1 MAERLR
7 EAASEEF
14 GSNGY
19 SRARTADIARK
30 AGVSE
35 NLLFRHFGSKANL
48 FNAAVF
54 LPIEQHFAEF
64 SERNAGS
71 RESEDREQLSRK
83 YIAEVQDFIRDH
95 ADAIRLLIM
104 SQSFEAGEVKGI
116 DKLSGLHRYFENTS
130 QIVRERIDGE
140 PKLDLKLVACI
151 SFATIMAC
159 ELFADWLFPEGWG
172 SEEDIHRTVA
182 EFVLSG
188 FNASLAR
195 G

>member
-1 MAERLR
+1 MVERLR
-7 EAASEEF
+7 AAASEEF

-54 LPIEQHFAEF
+54 LPIDRHFAEF
-64 SERNAGS
+64 SERNSGTPD
-71 RESEDREQLSRK
+71 SEDREQMSRK

-104 SQSFEAGEVKGI
+104 SQSFEADEVKGI
-116 DKLSGLHRYFENTS
+116 DKVFGLHRYFEKTS
-130 QIVRERIDGE
+130 TIVRERIDGE
-140 PKLDLKLVACI
+140 ARLDLRLVACI
-151 SFATIMAC
+151 SFATVMAC

-188 FNASLAR
+188 FQASLAR
-195 G
+195 D